1 MYCVR
6 SNYIFYLKLV
16 CLLTKFFFAIAN
28 IQTVNRTLYSILIG
42 MFGVHNYLLLLYK
55 TVIVPEKKQKLFN
68 RPQTTEFYDAS
79 AEITCQII
87 TSE

>member
-1 MYCVR
+1 
-6 SNYIFYLKLV
+6 
-16 CLLTKFFFAIAN
+16 
-28 IQTVNRTLYSILIG
+28 